1 MNTKK
6 IKHLKFNTHANPD
19 AVTDTPL
26 QKLTTAARVQRLVLR
41 FLGLVVWRI
50 SSVFRFLILKVFDW
64 MQLTESAFDRW
75 LNQRTKEEQVEF
87 EEAYKQ

>member
-19 AVTDTPL
+19 AANNTACQSPSS
-26 QKLTTAARVQRLVLR
+26 AARVQRLVLR